1 VTSPRVVHE
10 SPFEFFKAQVEAACE
25 HQRLHPSPTAEYYV
39 VSLLTAYATR
49 TATDPVPPD
58 EPLALKLARALNDA
72 GHAQR
77 TGLRQVG
84 DLSLFMSGF
93 FSDALRRTLVD
104 VDYYI
109 SLGGYAY
116 GSLSELDD
124 PLRDA
129 FGELSEEFPAF
140 VDVVGEVSERCRLTS
155 NSDLLRLYERW
166 GQTGSRRLGDLLIE
180 RGLLPNPAARG
191 GKVQ

>member
-1 VTSPRVVHE
+1 MTGPRVVQE

-25 HQRLHPSPTAEYYV
+25 HQRLHPSPMASYYI
-39 VSLLTAYATR
+39 VSLLAAYTTR
-49 TATDPVPPD
+49 TTSDPVPPD
-58 EPLALKLARALNDA
+58 EPLALTLARALNDG

-84 DLSLFMSGF
+84 DVSLFMSGF
-93 FSDALRRTLVD
+93 FSDALRRKLVD
-104 VDYYI
+104 VGYYI

-124 PLRDA
+124 PLGET
-129 FGELSEEFPAF
+129 FGELAEEFPAF

-155 NSDLLRLYERW
+155 NADLLRLYERW
-166 GQTGSRRLGDLLIE
+166 AQTGSRRLGDLLIE

-191 GKVQ
+191 GRVQ